1 MEQRY
6 RRLFSLKNNLYCPGA
21 SIVIESGALLEDSQ
35 TERLL
40 ILLKMK
46 SISLKPILAI
56 TVRIMCF
63 DTVNEQIGEEIK
75 YDYLDLK
82 LERDQVCGQ
91 KTPILVLDRNVRSFK
106 VLIEKVVFSDNGT
119 WSFEGGRMEEIPI
132 SEFSEEPELMK
143 QYRIDYG
150 DQAKYTPVESSDIWV
165 CACGGI
171 NHENEAVCHTCNASR
186 ELLLSCDLDK
196 LCAERDQRQEIERK
210 KRKRLSIAIWSVL
223 LCLFFS
229 MVAFP
234 NVKMTRM
241 YTQANALLEKGEY
254 DSAIKMYR
262 KVGDYKDSRK
272 NLCEAYYGKAKNLLL
287 NGKKSRALLIFKKLG
302 NYKDSKKYLKRY
314 SKTKITAKTI
324 EEKLQ
329 GEWDQVDG
337 TGSVIFHN
345 RSIDFK
351 QGLVRLSGVY
361 SVNTKKSVIDAKMFT
376 SDGNL
381 LIHLPYSYSNG
392 VLKLMNNRGQSFV
405 KN

>member
-1 MEQRY
+1 M
-6 RRLFSLKNNLYCPGA
+6 N
-21 SIVIESGALLEDSQ
+21 
-35 TERLL
+35 
-40 ILLKMK
+40 
-46 SISLKPILAI
+46 
-56 TVRIMCF
+56 
-63 DTVNEQIGEEIK
+63 VNK
-75 YDYLDLK
+75 
-82 LERDQVCGQ
+82 
-91 KTPILVLDRNVRSFK
+91 
-106 VLIEKVVFSDNGT
+106 
-119 WSFEGGRMEEIPI
+119 
-132 SEFSEEPELMK
+132 
-143 QYRIDYG
+143 
-150 DQAKYTPVESSDIWV
+150 
-165 CACGGI
+165 
-171 NHENEAVCHTCNASR
+171 
-186 ELLLSCDLDK
+186 
-196 LCAERDQRQEIERK
+196 ERK

-324 EEKLQ
+324 EEKIQ